1 MRKIAAALGSGIV
14 SAALLWVAMATAQNP
29 NGKDLP
35 TVVKGQP
42 ASAMRGI
49 WQSRGYG
56 YVVSVDR
63 SAAKIFHIAGS
74 LCFADP
80 AKPDLDNLLGFYR
93 PWGQGSIAFS
103 NEQGET
109 RYIFDQLKELP
120 QACTDTTPWSQPRIA
135 AFVAATFADYYPSFQ
150 QRGIDWKERMAA
162 AEPSFRKI
170 TDDAGLFEA
179 IKTLLA
185 GIEDQHVRLN
195 ANVNGEKLRFSP
207 GEGTTLSAA
216 RAIVGDKMMD
226 KYEWLP
232 SYKRNVLDTIL
243 EGEGHEVANQKLYW
257 GRVGDIGY
265 VNLLSM
271 EELSPSED
279 GDKIAVD
286 AALDAAIAAFAGTRA
301 VIVDVTY
308 NRGGYDSVSRRAAGR
323 FAESEQLAY
332 TKVAFGARDVPP
344 QPFYATPSKRSR
356 YLGPVYLLT
365 SDVTVSAGEIF
376 TLLMRALPNV
386 VHVGGKTRGAL
397 SDTTEM
403 KLPNNWSLVLPM
415 EVYLDR
421 EGQNYEVRGIPPREK
436 IDVFPPQNLAGA
448 HARAVLALMDMIRR
462 NVPPVDNPSAP
473 RP

>member
-1 MRKIAAALGSGIV
+1 MTKTTAALGSGIV
-14 SAALLWVAMATAQNP
+14 SVALLWVAMAVAQNP
-29 NGKDLP
+29 DGKDLP
-35 TVVKGQP
+35 TVVRGQP

-56 YVVSVDR
+56 FVVSVDR
-63 SAAKIFHIAGS
+63 GGPKIFHRAGR
-74 LCFADP
+74 LCYAAP
-80 AKPDLDNLLGFYR
+80 EKPDLDRLLGFYR
-93 PWGQGSIAFS
+93 TWGEGSIAFS

-150 QRGIDWKERMAA
+150 LRGIDWTARMAA
-162 AEPSFRKI
+162 AEPSFSKI
-170 TDDAGLFEA
+170 SDDAGLFEA
-179 IKTLLA
+179 IKSLLA
-185 GIEDQHVRLN
+185 GVEDPHVWLH
-195 ANVNGEKLRFSP
+195 AKVKGEELRFSP
-207 GEGTTLSAA
+207 GEGATLSAA

-232 SYKRNVLDTIL
+232 SYRRNVLDTIL
-243 EGEGHEVANQKLYW
+243 QGKGHEVAKQKLYW

-271 EELSPSED
+271 EALSDSED
-279 GDKIAVD
+279 GDRIAVD

-323 FAESEQLAY
+323 FAESERLAY
-332 TKVAFGARDVPP
+332 NKVAVGARDVPP
-344 QPFYATPSKRSR
+344 QPFSVTPSKRAR

-386 VHVGGKTRGAL
+386 VHVGGTTRGAL

-403 KLPNNWSLVLPM
+403 QLPNKWSLVLPM

-421 EGQNYEVRGIPPREK
+421 EGQNYEVRGIPPQEK

-448 HARAVLALMDMIRR
+448 HARAVLALMEKIRR
-462 NVPPVDNPSAP
+462 DVPAVGNP
-473 RP
+473 R